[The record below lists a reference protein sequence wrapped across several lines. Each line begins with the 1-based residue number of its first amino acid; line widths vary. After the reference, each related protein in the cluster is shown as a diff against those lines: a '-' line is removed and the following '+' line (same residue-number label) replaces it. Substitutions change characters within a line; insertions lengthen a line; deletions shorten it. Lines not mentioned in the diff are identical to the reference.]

1 MLRPLTAVGGVSL
14 AICFAACEG
23 GSSTPSPS
31 ANATSGCVSGS
42 AGVSN
47 LGAPDVKVSATDQ
60 LQFSPASQTASV
72 GQVVEWTN
80 TGGLTHTVMFDG
92 AAELCLSDAQLA
104 PGATWEVKF
113 IKPGTFAYR
122 CTIHPGMT
130 GTIRVMPQP

>member
-1 MLRPLTAVGGVSL
+1 LIALAGAGL
-14 AICFAACEG
+14 AIGFAACG
-23 GSSTPSPS
+23 GSPTISSPPSTP
-31 ANATSGCVSGS
+31 AGCTSGS

-47 LGAPDVKVSATDQ
+47 LGAAGVKVSATDQ

-80 TGGLTHTVMFDG
+80 TGGVTHTIMFDS
-92 AAELCLSDAQLA
+92 APEVCLSDAQLA

-113 IKPGTFAYR
+113 TKPGTYAYR

-130 GTIRVMPQP
+130 GSITVTP